1 MSQPLTFSCD
11 RNITEILL
19 YGSPRFTNI
28 QNCIILKF
36 AIVLWVPKNLL
47 ALYFGVELSVFTKNV
62 I

>member
-36 AIVLWVPKNLL
+36 AINCIMGSKK
-47 ALYFGVELSVFTKNV
+47 FTGPLFWCRT
-62 I
+62 IGFY